1 MSLHDK
7 VALITG
13 AGRGIGRAL
22 AAAVADSG
30 ARVVCLARNQDELS
44 GTVELVTDRG
54 GNALAIA
61 ADLADPLV
69 VAEVADRVIA
79 LGGADI
85 LINNAATVEPLGHS
99 ADMSPDAW
107 SAAFRLNVISPAAL
121 AAAVLPHMRAVGW
134 GRIVNVSSAVVA
146 RPGTMIGGNA
156 YAATKAALEAHTLNL
171 AAEVD
176 GSGVTVNVYRP
187 GSVDTAMQALIRSTG
202 QGRLD
207 AATHTR
213 FLRNHE
219 EGCLI
224 SPDDSARSLVTRLT
238 GNATG
243 QVWDVHDPH

>member
-22 AAAVADSG
+22 AVALADSG
-30 ARVVCLARNQDELS
+30 ARVACVARSQDELS
-44 GTVELVTDRG
+44 DTVELVTHGG

-61 ADLADPLV
+61 ADLADPQA
-69 VAEVADRVIA
+69 VAGVADRVLA

-121 AAAVLPHMRAVGW
+121 AAAVLPHMRTVGW

-146 RPGTMIGGNA
+146 HPETMIGGNA

-171 AAEVD
+171 AAEVH

-213 FLRNHE
+213 FVRNHK

-224 SPDDSARSLVTRLT
+224 SPDDSARSLATRLT
-238 GNATG
+238 GDATG
-243 QVWDVHDPH
+243 QVWDVHDLR